1 MLLVATWTGLH
12 LSVWH
17 KHPDLVCKGVWNSEK
32 VLECVQGA
40 RARFPFNQNLCSMP
54 VRQHILFPPLKNSTA
69 QKQKGKARELFF
81 LECCVGAVIFLYL

>member
-17 KHPDLVCKGVWNSEK
+17 KHPVLVCKGVWNSEK

-54 VRQHILFPPLKNSTA
+54 VRQHILFPPLKTVQHRNKRE
-69 QKQKGKARELFF
+69 KQESCSSWNVVLEL
-81 LECCVGAVIFLYL
+81 